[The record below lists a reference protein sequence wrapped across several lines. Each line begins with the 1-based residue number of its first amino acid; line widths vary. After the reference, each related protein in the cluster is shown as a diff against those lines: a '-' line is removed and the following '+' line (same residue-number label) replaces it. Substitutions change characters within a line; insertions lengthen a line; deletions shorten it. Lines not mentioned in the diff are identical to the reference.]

1 MPNLWGASPVGRD
14 DRGRSYAALTIGGGK
29 LGRRVVVEAGF
40 PSSRREAGYLG
51 PHELMTMSSWITR
64 TGNVEEGQITI
75 RGKSGEAF
83 D

>member
-1 MPNLWGASPVGRD
+1 MPNLRGASPVGHD
-14 DRGRSYAALTIGGGK
+14 DRGRSYAALTIGGGE

-51 PHELMTMSSWITR
+51 PHELMAVSNWITR
-64 TGNVEEGQITI
+64 AGNVEEGQITV
-75 RGKSGEAF
+75 RGKSSEAV